1 MVGVKVHIWDDKWI
15 PTLTTFRV
23 MSLRKHVVG
32 ENNVSSL
39 IERDIGTW
47 KSKVVRNNFVPH
59 EANVILGI
67 PLSSGPL
74 SDSIV
79 WTATSNGIFFV
90 KSAYHVA
97 KKLKALQNHGG
108 LSSRS

>member
-1 MVGVKVHIWDDKWI
+1 
-15 PTLTTFRV
+15 

-74 SDSIV
+74 
-79 WTATSNGIFFV
+79 F
-90 KSAYHVA
+90 
-97 KKLKALQNHGG
+97 
-108 LSSRS
+108 